1 MLDRLF
7 YSCYI
12 DFIDGNKQ
20 RKTQLI
26 NNMKGF
32 THQEIWLDRN
42 GSPKTPTMAWVKG
55 LFGIHTEIN
64 GGKFFVVTHIPTGK
78 GVFYFNNA
86 NTPGLTVAKSK
97 TKARE
102 LVALLGELDLTDA
115 KLTPNQ
121 LRQIAYRVE
130 MVRFNIP
137 LDQAVVNIDKK
148 FADIEN
154 MSKKDVENVARAF
167 ASV

>member
-1 MLDRLF
+1 
-7 YSCYI
+7 
-12 DFIDGNKQ
+12 
-20 RKTQLI
+20 
-26 NNMKGF
+26 MKGF
-32 THQEIWLDRN
+32 TQQEIYLDCN
-42 GSPKTPTMAWVKG
+42 GLSKTPIRAWVKG

-64 GGKFFVVTHIPTGK
+64 GGKYFVVTHIPTGK
-78 GVFYFNNA
+78 GVFYFNNV
-86 NTPGLTVAKSK
+86 NTPGLTVATSK

-115 KLTPNQ
+115 KLTQDQ

-148 FADIEN
+148 FPT
-154 MSKKDVENVARAF
+154 V
-167 ASV
+167 

>member
-1 MLDRLF
+1 
-7 YSCYI
+7 
-12 DFIDGNKQ
+12 
-20 RKTQLI
+20 
-26 NNMKGF
+26 
-32 THQEIWLDRN
+32 
-42 GSPKTPTMAWVKG
+42 MAWVKS

-78 GVFYFNNA
+78 GVFYFNKA

-102 LVALLGELDLTDA
+102 LVALLEKLDLSDANA
-115 KLTPNQ
+115 KLTQEQ

-154 MSKKDVENVARAF
+154 MIKKDVKNVARAF
-167 ASV
+167 AAV